1 MLASALLHGVGLAA
15 GGWLHVDAI
24 QAAGKV
30 AVDSRAIG
38 ADTLSISAHKIGGP
52 MGVGL
57 GTLLHQGRTES
68 DLAVVLCAVLAI
80 LAVGVLVELT
90 AFGPVERRML
100 RRRGLLEGSTR

>member
-1 MLASALLHGVGLAA
+1 ASRLETALLVVLPAALPAFVSGLRQGWAFAWRGLMAAEIIAVGA
-15 GGWLHVDAI
+15 
-24 QAAGKV
+24 
-30 AVDSRAIG
+30 
-38 ADTLSISAHKIGGP
+38 P

-100 RRRGLLEGSTR
+100 RRQGLLEGSTR